1 MKGMCSMAP
10 PNKFTK
16 QEMVQAALRVVRAE
30 GIDGLTAK
38 RLAQEL
44 GTSTQPIFTCFGSM
58 DGAKR
63 EVQQAAQQ
71 VYDAYA
77 AAGLAEKIPFF
88 GFGMQYLRFA
98 REEPELYRLLFL
110 PRSAAPGGALEAMQ
124 HSLEIVRPTLMD
136 VYKITAAEADC
147 YFRDLWLAAYGL
159 AALIVTGSCPYSDRE
174 LGQIL
179 TGFSVAICKAVKEIP
194 GFAAGDYD
202 RNAVFCSLI
211 DR

>member
-1 MKGMCSMAP
+1 MAP

-16 QEMVQAALRVVRAE
+16 QEMIQAALRVVRAE

-58 DGAKR
+58 DAAKW

-71 VYDAYA
+71 VYDAYV
-77 AAGLAEKIPFF
+77 AAGLAEKVPFF

-110 PRSAAPGGALEAMQ
+110 HRSAASGCGALEAML
-124 HSLEIVRPTLMD
+124 HSLEIIRPTLMNI
-136 VYKITAAEADC
+136 YKITAEEAEH
-147 YFRDLWLAAYGL
+147 YFRDLWLVVYGL
-159 AALIVTGSCPYSDRE
+159 AALIVTGGCPYSDRE

-179 TGFSVAICKAVKEIP
+179 TGFSVAICAAMKEIP

-202 RNAVFCSLI
+202 RDAVFRGLI